1 MNDDETMVSFD
12 VVSLFTAVSADKAC
26 ERIRMKLESDD
37 TLHLRTKLTDDDI
50 LSLLHFTP
58 QSNSY
63 FTYNDTTYKQI
74 HGCALGSP
82 VSPIVA
88 NLYMEEIE
96 DKAMRLTETPPKTWE
111 RYVDHVFA
119 ILKKMRT

>member
-12 VVSLFTAVSADKAC
+12 VVSLFTAVPVDKAC
-26 ERIRMKLESDD
+26 ERIRTKLESDD
-37 TLHLRTKLTDDDI
+37 TLHLRTKLTVDDI
-50 LSLLHFTP
+50 LSLLHFTL
-58 QSNSY
+58 SNSY

-74 HGCALGSP
+74 HGCAMGSP

-96 DKAMRLTETPPKTWE
+96 DLAIRLTQTP
-111 RYVDHVFA
+111 
-119 ILKKMRT
+119 KKNMGTIR